1 MISKETKTAII
12 AEYKINENLS
22 SIVITEAE
30 FPEVFGIIDRINERL
45 ANEARSKEETA

>member
-1 MISKETKTAII
+1 MAVINIRKDGTII
-12 AEYKINENLS
+12 EDLS